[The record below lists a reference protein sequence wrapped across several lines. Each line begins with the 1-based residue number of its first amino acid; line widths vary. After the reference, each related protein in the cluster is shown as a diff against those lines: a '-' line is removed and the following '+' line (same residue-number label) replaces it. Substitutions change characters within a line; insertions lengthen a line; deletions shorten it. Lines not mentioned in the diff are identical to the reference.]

1 MAANVESLGALE
13 RRVSMSV
20 PVEEIERQVD
30 ERRMEH
36 ACSVRMPGFRPSKV
50 PLKLVAQTYG
60 PQVRSEVLGDA
71 VQKAFTEVV
80 KEANLRVAG
89 YPRIEKKAAADDKA
103 LEFSATF
110 EIYPEV
116 KLGDLG
122 AASIER
128 PQVEVDVAAVART
141 IEILRKQRTRF
152 VPASRPARD
161 GDRLTVDF
169 EGTIAGQAFD
179 GGKAENFVFAL
190 GEGRML
196 PEFDAAA
203 RGMSPGESKTFPVR
217 FPDNYHGKDVA
228 GKEAS
233 FEMKVKSVD
242 EPQLPAL
249 DAEFA
254 KQLGVADGDLAKMR
268 GEIRANVERE
278 VKKRVDARIKGQ
290 ALQALLDAA
299 PLELPKSLVEMET
312 QQLVER
318 AAADLQ
324 ARGVKPEQ
332 LPLNPASF
340 EGAAKR
346 RVALGLI
353 IAELARA
360 ENLQPKPGEVR
371 AIIEQA
377 GRGERA
383 YDIYSRLLKERVVFL
398 VGPVTEITANL
409 IVAQLLFLE
418 SENPDKDIFFYIN
431 SPGGS
436 VSAGLAIYDTMQ
448 FIKPDVST
456 LCVGQ
461 AARMGALLMAAGDVG
476 KRFCLPNSRV
486 MIHQPMGG
494 FQGQATDIEIH
505 AKEILYLRGRLNEI
519 LARHSGKTIEVIARD
534 TERDFFM
541 GAQDAVKYGIVDK
554 VLVSRE
560 NT

>member
-20 PVEEIERQVD
+20 PVEEIDRQVD
-30 ERRMEH
+30 ERLKKLARD
-36 ACSVRMPGFRPSKV
+36 VRMPGFRPGKV

-116 KLGDLG
+116 KLGDLS
-122 AASIER
+122 AASIAL
-128 PQVEVDVAAVART
+128 PQVEVDDAAVDRT

-161 GDRLTVDF
+161 ADRLTVDF

-179 GGKAENFVFAL
+179 GGKAESFVFPL

-196 PEFDAAA
+196 PEFEAAA
-203 RGMSPGESKTFPVR
+203 RGMSPGEAKTFAVR

-233 FEMKVKSVD
+233 FEMKVKSVE

-268 GEIRANVERE
+268 AEIRANVERE

-299 PLELPKSLVEMET
+299 PMELPKSLVEMET

-318 AAADLQ
+318 SAADLQ
-324 ARGVKPEQ
+324 ARGVKPGQ

-371 AIIEQA
+371 AIVEQEA
-377 GRGERA
+377 QSYESPA
-383 YDIYSRLLKERVVFL
+383 EVVKWFYMQPQRLSEMEGVALEANVVKWVL
-398 VGPVTEITANL
+398 SKAKGV
-409 IVAQLLFLE
+409 
-418 SENPDKDIFFYIN
+418 DKQVSFDELM
-431 SPGGS
+431 GGS
-436 VSAGLAIYDTMQ
+436 A
-448 FIKPDVST
+448 
-456 LCVGQ
+456 
-461 AARMGALLMAAGDVG
+461 
-476 KRFCLPNSRV
+476 
-486 MIHQPMGG
+486 
-494 FQGQATDIEIH
+494 
-505 AKEILYLRGRLNEI
+505 
-519 LARHSGKTIEVIARD
+519 
-534 TERDFFM
+534 
-541 GAQDAVKYGIVDK
+541 
-554 VLVSRE
+554 
-560 NT
+560 

>member
-20 PVEEIERQVD
+20 PVEEIDRQVD
-30 ERRMEH
+30 ERLKKLARD
-36 ACSVRMPGFRPSKV
+36 VRMPGFRPGKV

-116 KLGDLG
+116 KLGDLS

-128 PQVEVDVAAVART
+128 PRVEVDDAAVDRT

-161 GDRLTVDF
+161 ADRLTVDF

-179 GGKAENFVFAL
+179 GGKAESFVFPL

-196 PEFDAAA
+196 PEFEAAA
-203 RGMSPGESKTFPVR
+203 RGMSPGESKTFAVR

-233 FEMKVKSVD
+233 FEMKVKSVE

-299 PLELPKSLVEMET
+299 PMELPKSLVEMET

-318 AAADLQ
+318 SAADLQ
-324 ARGVKPEQ
+324 ARGVKPGQ
-332 LPLNPASF
+332 LPINPASF

-371 AIIEQA
+371 AIVEQEA
-377 GRGERA
+377 QSYESPA
-383 YDIYSRLLKERVVFL
+383 EVVKWFYMQPQRLSEMEGVALEANVVKWVL
-398 VGPVTEITANL
+398 SKAKSV
-409 IVAQLLFLE
+409 
-418 SENPDKDIFFYIN
+418 DKQVSFDELM
-431 SPGGS
+431 GGS
-436 VSAGLAIYDTMQ
+436 A
-448 FIKPDVST
+448 
-456 LCVGQ
+456 
-461 AARMGALLMAAGDVG
+461 
-476 KRFCLPNSRV
+476 
-486 MIHQPMGG
+486 
-494 FQGQATDIEIH
+494 
-505 AKEILYLRGRLNEI
+505 
-519 LARHSGKTIEVIARD
+519 
-534 TERDFFM
+534 
-541 GAQDAVKYGIVDK
+541 
-554 VLVSRE
+554 
-560 NT
+560 